1 MAWKGWRRW
10 RLGRNIFDG
19 AGDYWRMYRE
29 GKRRMGTGREGKV
42 VFNFEFR
49 SIPSY
54 SDSDP
59 VLYVQ
64 KYM

>member
-1 MAWKGWRRW
+1 
-10 RLGRNIFDG
+10 LGRNIFEG

-29 GKRRMGTGREGKV
+29 GKKRMGTGREGKV
-42 VFNFEFR
+42 VFNFGFR
-49 SIPSY
+49 STPLY